1 MYIKKITL
9 CNFRNF
15 NFAEVIFPERINYI
29 LGYNG
34 QGKTNLLESLY
45 ICALTKS
52 FRKGDESNWIQDGE
66 SRANI
71 KANIVAGGID
81 KDVEVTIGHEC
92 QKTITMNGKKINTRR
107 EYIGTL
113 RTVIFTPDDIQL
125 IKGDSSYRRRF
136 MDVALSQTDKNYL
149 FNLMELTRVVRHR
162 NQLLKNIKISRSKPY
177 EIWPWDEQLIK
188 LSQKIAEARLHFIRE
203 LEKNLNRT
211 KQYNGPN
218 GSEHMQIIYQRKL
231 LDGDEIDSL
240 QEDIFKSKLEKIRG
254 LEIKNGTTLIGP
266 HRDDLDIQIN
276 GKSMRYFASQGQQ
289 RSAVINLK
297 LAELKYFEDNGDLP
311 VLLLDDFI
319 SELDEARQDWLI
331 SILPRKNQI
340 IITATNQFRQH
351 IKTEG
356 SIIDIERKK
365 ENVCI

>member
-1 MYIKKITL
+1 MNIKNITL

-15 NFAEVIFPERINYI
+15 KFSEVIFPERINYI

-52 FRKGDESNWIQDGE
+52 FRKGDESNWIQYGE
-66 SRANI
+66 SMATI
-71 KANIVAGGID
+71 KANIEVEGID
-81 KDVEVTIGHEC
+81 KEVEVTIGH
-92 QKTITMNGKKINTRR
+92 QYPKTIAMNGKKINSRK

-149 FNLMELTRVVRHR
+149 FNLMELARVVRHR
-162 NQLLKNIKISRSKPY
+162 NQLLKNIKISRSKSD

-188 LSQKIAEARLHFIRE
+188 LSQKIVEARLHFVRE
-203 LEKNLNRT
+203 LEKNLNST
-211 KQYNGPN
+211 KIYNGPN
-218 GSEHMQIIYQRKL
+218 GSEQMQLIYQRKFIE
-231 LDGDEIDSL
+231 GEKIDSL
-240 QEDIFKSKLEKIRG
+240 QEEIFKSKLEKIRG

-276 GKSMRYFASQGQQ
+276 GKSMRYFASHGQQ

-297 LAELKYFEDNGDLP
+297 IAELKYFEDHGDLP

-319 SELDEARQDWLI
+319 SELDEARQDWLM
-331 SILPRKNQI
+331 SILPNKNQI

-356 SIIDIERKK
+356 SIIDIERKR
-365 ENVCI
+365 ENVGI